1 VVRLSR
7 YARTACAFTVLLLI
21 GLQPVV
27 GRAEQ
32 PPSSAKP
39 ALRPTLPATAPSD
52 CAQRL
57 KAMAQFTPLPAM
69 AGPGECGVEDP
80 VKLQAV
86 FMPDGSRVALEP
98 PATLRCT
105 MAEAVTQFVRGEV
118 GPVAAS
124 LGAPLAA
131 VVTADAYDCRNRNRM
146 QAAKI
151 SEHARGNALDIGA
164 LKLANRKSIDL
175 TAHAT
180 PEPFRARMR
189 EAACRFFTTV
199 LGPGSDGYHN
209 EHIHLDRAE
218 RRGGYRMCQWDLN
231 HGALMAVVAAGG
243 PVQQSVPLPPPKP
256 IELRQAQRTNENG
269 AGPEARR
276 RPRQLRR

>member
-1 VVRLSR
+1 MLRLSP
-7 YARTACAFTVLLLI
+7 TACAFAASLGLGVL
-21 GLQPVV
+21 VSS
-27 GRAEQ
+27 GRAE
-32 PPSSAKP
+32 PPPPGVAKFQARGASP
-39 ALRPTLPATAPSD
+39 AAQSD
-52 CAQRL
+52 CSQRL
-57 KAMAQFTPLPAM
+57 KAVALFTPLPPM

-80 VKLQAV
+80 VKLQSV

-118 GPVAAS
+118 GPGAAS

-131 VVTADAYDCRNRNRM
+131 LVTADAYDCRNRNRM

-175 TAHAT
+175 TSHVT
-180 PEPFRARMR
+180 SEPFRARMR

-199 LGPGSDGYHN
+199 LGPGSDSYHN

-231 HGALMAVVAAGG
+231 HGALMAVAAAGG

-256 IELRQAQRTNENG
+256 PALRQVQREKENG
-269 AGPEARR
+269 AGPQIRR
-276 RPRQLRR
+276 RIFRN